1 MADREKVI
9 KGLECCQSKDCVNCP
24 YKEEQDETYSGLC
37 QHIMEYEKG
46 DYVIVQ
52 NTSKIEEVKITVVN
66 RETEDYEFF
75 VDGQM
80 LIKAIR
86 KCIELT

>member
-1 MADREKVI
+1 M
-9 KGLECCQSKDCVNCP
+9 LEIRCDFP
-24 YKEEQDETYSGLC
+24 L
-37 QHIMEYEKG
+37 EYEKS

-66 RETEDYEFF
+66 RETADYEFF